1 MSNLNLSG
9 WFDTQANI
17 LPDMNDEQ
25 YNNGVGFN
33 HPSVANVA
41 DPMLD
46 DFFMNSNIHDP
57 IASASNS
64 NKVNWDAFFGDNN
77 NNNNNNLLWDTNDI
91 IDLDKHIDDPLQ
103 ARKSSMEMN
112 KQSKLEEAL
121 RKQEELNHKLEVQL
135 ARSQLE
141 NQRLAS
147 RQSKSQESNTNKGRP
162 MLGDITSSS
171 RLNSTPR
178 RRQKDKLSHKVMSN
192 SNNKNMKNDENF
204 NFYVKATKPIFQQP
218 IFLEGNVNNNN
229 RASSSTTSVSG
240 SPRRRHNRSRSTLT
254 KEREQ
259 KMKINFATSLTQR
272 NSNSNSNSLEVE
284 NCLRF
289 ESPTKSEFNL
299 TSPYKSDS
307 ITNSL
312 LQSPVIGL
320 GLKTDND
327 SKHEMLSTSELFAFK
342 SSSNETSK
350 SPSTS
355 PIRPVAKF
363 SVGETPSR
371 RRKSVA
377 NSIIFT
383 KHNTMSTPNLGPPP
397 ALNSSPMMAIPPYQP
412 NSQNIESQFM
422 IAQTPSPELNADI
435 STFDGTS
442 PGTFTTGSSI
452 NINSSVLSS
461 PQKITRKLTTLPR
474 GAIDI
479 YVKELPEKKFEC
491 LYPGCGKLF
500 KRRYNIRSHIQTH
513 LEDRPYVCDFE
524 DCDKAFVRNHDL
536 VRHKKSH
543 MEKRYACP
551 CGKKFNREDA
561 LIVHRS
567 RLICIGGKQFENVV
581 IKRSPRK
588 RGRPRKDAPPIEN
601 MSPTKKPDRDTHIK
615 KENNIT
621 NTNIMNQPNLTPVG
635 SFDIDDAVTNDTF
648 LNELENELRMTL
660 ENEGQLS

>member
-1 MSNLNLSG
+1 MSNLNLSA
-9 WFDTQANI
+9 WFDTQANM
-17 LPDMNDEQ
+17 LPDMNEEQ
-25 YNNGVGFN
+25 YNNAIGFN
-33 HPSVANVA
+33 QPLENNIT

-46 DFFMNSNIHDP
+46 DFFMSSNIHDP
-57 IASASNS
+57 INSAGNS

-77 NNNNNNLLWDTNDI
+77 NNNNNNNMLWDTNDVVN
-91 IDLDKHIDDPLQ
+91 LDKHIENPLQ
-103 ARKSSMEMN
+103 PRKSSMELN
-112 KQSKLEEAL
+112 KQSILEEAL
-121 RKQEELNHKLEVQL
+121 RKQEELNHKLEAQL

-147 RQSKSQESNTNKGRP
+147 RQSNSQHSNTNKNRP

-178 RRQKDKLSHKVMSN
+178 RRQKDNLSQKMMSN
-192 SNNKNMKNDENF
+192 SNNKNMKNNENF

-218 IFLEGNVNNNN
+218 IFLESNVNSNN
-229 RASSSTTSVSG
+229 RAPSSATSVSG
-240 SPRRRHNRSRSTLT
+240 SPRRRHNRSRSTMT

-259 KMKINFATSLTQR
+259 KMKINFATALTQP
-272 NSNSNSNSLEVE
+272 NENNNNNLEVE
-284 NCLRF
+284 NDLIF
-289 ESPTKSEFNL
+289 ESPTKPEFNL

-307 ITNSL
+307 IANSL

-320 GLKTDND
+320 GLKTGDD
-327 SKHEMLSTSELFAFK
+327 SKHDILSNTELFAFK

-355 PIRPVAKF
+355 PIRPIAKF
-363 SVGETPSR
+363 YVGETPSR

-397 ALNSSPMMAIPPYQP
+397 ALNSSPMMAIPPYQHS
-412 NSQNIESQFM
+412 NQNIGSQFM
-422 IAQTPSPELNADI
+422 IAQTPSPELNTDI
-435 STFDGTS
+435 STFDSNS
-442 PGTFTTGSSI
+442 PGTFNNDSTI
-452 NINSSVLSS
+452 NVNSSVLSS

-479 YVKELPEKKFEC
+479 YVKELPDKKFEC
-491 LYPGCGKLF
+491 LYPNCGKLF

-601 MSPTKKPDRDTHIK
+601 MSPTKKPDRDTHIM
-615 KENNIT
+615 KENNIS

-635 SFDIDDAVTNDTF
+635 TFDIDDAVTNDTF

>member
-1 MSNLNLSG
+1 MSNLNLST

-17 LPDMNDEQ
+17 LPDMNDDQ
-25 YNNGVGFN
+25 YNNNVDYS
-33 HPSVANVA
+33 HPLATNNIA

-46 DFFMNSNIHDP
+46 DFFLDENIHDP
-57 IASASNS
+57 ANSNGNS

-77 NNNNNNLLWDTNDI
+77 NNNLLWNENDMV
-91 IDLDKHIDDPLQ
+91 DLDKQIDPLQ
-103 ARKSSMEMN
+103 SGKSSMEMN
-112 KQSKLEEAL
+112 KQARLEEAL
-121 RKQEELNHKLEVQL
+121 RKQEELNQKLEAQL

-141 NQRLAS
+141 NQRLTS
-147 RQSKSQESNTNKGRP
+147 RQSYSQDSNNNKNRP

-178 RRQKDKLSHKVMSN
+178 RRQKDNLSQKMI
-192 SNNKNMKNDENF
+192 SNNGNQNMKSNENF
-204 NFYVKATKPIFQQP
+204 NFFMKPTKPIFQQP
-218 IFLEGNVNNNN
+218 IFLESNNNSN
-229 RASSSTTSVSG
+229 KHAPSSATSVNG
-240 SPRRRHNRSRSTLT
+240 SPRRRHNKSRSTMT

-259 KMKINFATSLTQR
+259 KMKINFATALTHGNN
-272 NSNSNSNSLEVE
+272 NSNSVIE
-284 NCLRF
+284 NDLKF
-289 ESPTKSEFNL
+289 ESPTKPEFNL
-299 TSPYKSDS
+299 TSPYKGDS

-320 GLKTDND
+320 GLKTGVD
-327 SKHEMLSTSELFAFK
+327 SRREASSNSDLFTFK

-355 PIRPVAKF
+355 PIRPIAKF

-377 NSIIFT
+377 GSMLFT

-397 ALNSSPMMAIPPYQP
+397 ALNSSPMMAIPPYRT
-412 NSQNIESQFM
+412 ESHNNENQFLM
-422 IAQTPSPELNADI
+422 VQTPSPELNTDV
-435 STFDGTS
+435 SEFQNSS
-442 PGTFTTGSSI
+442 PGTFTTGSTT
-452 NINSSVLSS
+452 NLSSPILSS

-474 GAIDI
+474 GSIDI
-479 YVKELPEKKFEC
+479 YVKELPEKMFEC
-491 LYPGCGKLF
+491 LFPDCGKLF

-513 LEDRPYVCDFE
+513 LEDRPYVCDF
-524 DCDKAFVRNHDL
+524 DGCGKAFVRNHDL

-567 RLICIGGKQFENVV
+567 RLICVGGKQFENVV

-601 MSPTKKPDRDTHIK
+601 MSPTKKPDRETCIK
-615 KENNIT
+615 KDNNIS
-621 NTNIMNQPNLTPVG
+621 NKNIMNQPNLTPVG
-635 SFDIDDAVTNDTF
+635 TFDIDDAVTNDTF